1 MNAGEDT
8 TEDFEAVHSA
18 KAWKQLEPYY
28 IGEVGVKP
36 SSSSLSDVTNLVAS
50 GVGEVVKEV
59 VEEEK
64 NKKKVY
70 PPTPTTGNVDLVKHW
85 QENKDVYGDIV
96 LGEEA
101 EALAFDRMWAGAS
114 HR

>member
-36 SSSSLSDVTNLVAS
+36 SSSSLADHHESARAA
-50 GVGEVVKEV
+50 
-59 VEEEK
+59 
-64 NKKKVY
+64 
-70 PPTPTTGNVDLVKHW
+70 LVK
-85 QENKDVYGDIV
+85 
-96 LGEEA
+96 
-101 EALAFDRMWAGAS
+101 S
-114 HR
+114 